1 MDTSAVA
8 ASAKRKAHI
17 NIVLPLFFAS
27 VIAYLDRVN
36 IGYAALTMNK
46 DLGLTAQMFGIGAGV
61 FFFGYILFEIPGALI
76 AEKYSPKM
84 WLARIMLTW
93 GVVSGLMAF
102 MTQTWHFYLLRFLLG
117 AAEASL
123 YPVIYASCIPRWFSA
138 KDRARVIALLL
149 TSLQISGIIG
159 APLAGWLLGVS
170 IFELKGWQGLFII
183 EAIPAIIFTFVIVYW
198 MADCPGE
205 ARWLTKDE
213 KEFLTGQ
220 FEKEVAA
227 KTSARHYTVLQAFR
241 EPEVLK
247 LCATYFLWISGF
259 WGFNYWMPQVLQSIS
274 GWSNLAIGWLAA
286 IPMAVS
292 LFVMLYIGHSS
303 SKKSEIRWHGA
314 IGLFIGAIGL
324 GIGVFIKNPW
334 IAFFFVI
341 LAAIGTYAPFGVW
354 WSYPTTF
361 LSGTAAA
368 GAISLINSCGN
379 LGGFVGPYITG
390 FIKDT
395 TGSFAGAWVYLAFS
409 LICAAIFILTFK
421 KQLPVHLTDL
431 DETQTENLS
440 KTNHDIAPFL

>member
-8 ASAKRKAHI
+8 ASAKRKAYI
-17 NIVLPLFFAS
+17 NIVLPLFFVS

-46 DLGLTAQMFGIGAGV
+46 DLGLTAQMFGIGAGI

-76 AEKYSPKM
+76 AEKYSPRM

-93 GVVSGLMAF
+93 GIVSGLMAF
-102 MTQTWHFYLLRFLLG
+102 MTRTWHFYLLRFLLG

-138 KDRARVIALLL
+138 KDRARAIALLL
-149 TSLQISGIIG
+149 TSLQISGMIG

-170 IFELKGWQGLFII
+170 LFGLKGWQVLFII
-183 EAIPAIIFTFVIVYW
+183 EAIPAIIFTFVIVFW
-198 MADCPGE
+198 MADRPRE
-205 ARWLTKDE
+205 ARWLTEVE
-213 KEFLTGQ
+213 KEFLTDQ
-220 FEKEVAA
+220 FEKEVAM
-227 KTSARHYTVLQAFR
+227 KISTRHYTVLQAFK

-247 LCATYFLWISGF
+247 LCATYFFWISGF
-259 WGFNYWMPQVLQSIS
+259 WGFNYWMPQVLKFIS

-286 IPMAVS
+286 VPLAVS
-292 LFVMLYIGHSS
+292 LCVMLYIGHSS
-303 SKKSEIRWHGA
+303 SKRSEIRWHGA
-314 IGLFIGAIGL
+314 AGLFIGAIGL
-324 GIGVFIKNPW
+324 GIGVFVRDQW
-334 IAFFFVI
+334 MAFFFVI

-379 LGGFVGPYITG
+379 LGGFVGPYVTG
-390 FIKDT
+390 FIKDM
-395 TGSFAGAWVYLAFS
+395 TGSFVGAWVYLASS
-409 LICAAIFILTFK
+409 LIFAAMVILTFK
-421 KQLPVHLTDL
+421 KQLPVHLTHL
-431 DETQTENLS
+431 DKTRTENLS
-440 KTNHDIAPFL
+440 GTNLY